1 MPGRVGRPGVIA
13 MLLALANPVIGPA
26 HAASPGPG
34 TSGQTYLDGLIAGQ
48 AQGRKEGRALEL
60 GQTLPAGE
68 RDAVEA
74 AFKAGY
80 AAGANDVFGGY
91 DGGWAMGAPY
101 VVSLAPG
108 AGPITYRIGSR
119 TPLEPGIAY
128 YLCPD
133 GRGLCQEPRK

>member
-1 MPGRVGRPGVIA
+1 
-13 MLLALANPVIGPA
+13 
-26 HAASPGPG
+26 
-34 TSGQTYLDGLIAGQ
+34 
-48 AQGRKEGRALEL
+48 
-60 GQTLPAGE
+60 
-68 RDAVEA
+68 
-74 AFKAGY
+74 
-80 AAGANDVFGGY
+80 
-91 DGGWAMGAPY
+91 MGAPY